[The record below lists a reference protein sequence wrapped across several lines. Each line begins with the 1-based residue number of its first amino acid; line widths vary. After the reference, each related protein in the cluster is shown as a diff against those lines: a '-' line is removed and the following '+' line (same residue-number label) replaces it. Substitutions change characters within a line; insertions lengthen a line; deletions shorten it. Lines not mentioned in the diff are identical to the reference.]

1 MTVKKIYL
9 LILCFFAIRNT
20 SFCQNAGLMYKTIGA
35 LAYMEYGLGDDR
47 LGGAKMTYLD
57 SNVQIKVIDSIGTD
71 YKIRLS
77 ANHVAYIPKTGVKPT
92 PEVKAAPYYLSS
104 SFKVYGDSAYD
115 YVTVQ
120 LPQKLPYKSQQM
132 INPAGIDVDIYGA
145 TSNTNWITQ
154 LQTAKEIDQT
164 WYEQIEDDVL
174 RIHIRLKHQQHWG
187 YAIYYDSL
195 YKKLMIRV
203 KRPPAADFKKW
214 KIAIDA
220 GHGGSNSGA
229 AGTISNKLEKEYTLL
244 IAKQVQTAFKK
255 AGIKKVIM
263 TREID
268 TTLSMEERVV
278 QLRKDQPNLLLSF
291 HLNSSSVDTIKG
303 TSTFYRYIGFRP
315 LTQVVLKKMLELG
328 LKEYGNVGNFNFAL
342 SGPTEFPNCLV
353 EVAFLSNMQDENLIM
368 QPLFHKKI
376 ALKMVEAIK
385 LFAKESSKK

>member
-1 MTVKKIYL
+1 MIVKKIYL
-9 LILCFFAIRNT
+9 IILCFFAFSNK
-20 SFCQNAGLMYKTIGA
+20 SFCQNSGLMYKTIGA

-77 ANHVAYIPKTGVKPT
+77 ASHVAYMPKTGVKPT
-92 PEVKAAPYYLSS
+92 PEVKIAPYYLTS

-115 YVTVQ
+115 YVTVL
-120 LPQKLPYKSQQM
+120 LPQKLPYKSQQL
-132 INPAGIDVDIYGA
+132 IDPAGIDVDIYGA

-154 LQTAKEIDQT
+154 LQTAKEIKQT

-174 RIHIRLKHQQHWG
+174 RIHIRLKNQQHWG

-195 YKKLMIRV
+195 YKKLIVRV
-203 KRPPAADFKKW
+203 KRPPVADFKKW

-229 AGTISNKLEKEYTLL
+229 AGTLSNKLEKEYSLL
-244 IAKQVQTAFKK
+244 IAKQVQTALKK
-255 AGIKKVIM
+255 AGIKKVYM

-278 QLRKDQPNLLLSF
+278 QLRKEQPDLLLSF
-291 HLNSSSVDTIKG
+291 HLNSSGVDSIKG

-353 EVAFLSNMQDENLIM
+353 EVAFLSNKEDEKLII
-368 QPLFHKKI
+368 QPSFHKKI

-385 LFAKESSKK
+385 LFAKESTKK